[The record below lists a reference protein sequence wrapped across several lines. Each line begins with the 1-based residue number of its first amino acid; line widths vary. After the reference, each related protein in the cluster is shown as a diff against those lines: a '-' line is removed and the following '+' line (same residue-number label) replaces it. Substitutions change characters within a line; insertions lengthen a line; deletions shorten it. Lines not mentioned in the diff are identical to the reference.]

1 MLIMHTMRL
10 LCLALLCVAL
20 HSEAHAAPAIN
31 ATWTRKVSDAWKPGT
46 RFLAHVV
53 ADERLVYFHDQ
64 QSNNTLFALSPE
76 SGAVVWNTSLSP
88 YFYSDGR
95 IDVRMGYVAMVNRM
109 SDSVYLVSSN
119 GTALWKVSP
128 PHTGRGCFMIGP
140 RVTPFGV
147 LVTFSPCLSAGV
159 IAETMMLSLQ
169 NGSVLWRK
177 PIGFELDFFQTLQ
190 ISETAFYIITNTT
203 DTFPGKVGV
212 GAFRLADGSQIYM
225 KEYNSSFKT
234 FIDEMV
240 YDPMTQYLLT
250 MIHNNQG
257 SFLLTFDARD
267 GSLVR
272 NAEVGYATFMFCPF
286 ISLVH
291 DDNRSYVVM
300 TSAELHGRTMLVSKL
315 DVLTGKQLWSVSLSA
330 PTDAFI
336 EVVGAVASPT
346 TVVVGG
352 AGNVYGIGMQNGDV
366 RWVSPYFSNTGW
378 YRFVKSSDRV
388 AVGLLALTN
397 SSEAKIAAYRF

>member
-1 MLIMHTMRL
+1 MHTMRL
-10 LCLALLCVAL
+10 LCLALVCVAL

-46 RFLAHVV
+46 RFLGHVV
-53 ADERLVYFHDQ
+53 ADERLVYYHDQ
-64 QSNNTLFALSPE
+64 QSSTLFALSPE

-88 YFYSDGR
+88 FFSDGK
-95 IDVRMGYVAMVNRM
+95 IDARMGYVAMTCLLT
-109 SDSVYLVSSN
+109 DSVYLVSSN
-119 GTALWKVSP
+119 GTALWNVSP
-128 PHTGRGCFMIGP
+128 PHTGRGCFKIGP

-147 LVTFSPCLSAGV
+147 LVTYNPCHSAGV

-169 NGSVLWRK
+169 NGSVVWRT
-177 PIGFELDFFQTLQ
+177 PIGFEFDYYQTLQ
-190 ISETAFYIITNTT
+190 ISDTAFYIITKMG
-203 DTFPGKVGV
+203 DSISAKVGI
-212 GAFRLADGSQIYM
+212 GAFRLSDGSQIYM
-225 KEYNSSFKT
+225 QEVDPNSVRTS
-234 FIDEMV
+234 IDEMV
-240 YDPMTQYLLT
+240 YDPMTQYVLA
-250 MIHNNQG
+250 IVHNNQEEL
-257 SFLLTFDARD
+257 LLTIDTRD

-272 NAEVGYATFMFCPF
+272 RTETYTAIFMFCPF
-286 ISLVH
+286 MSLVH

-300 TSAELHGRTMLVSKL
+300 SSAVAHKWQTMLVSKL
-315 DVLTGKQLWSVSLSA
+315 DVLTGKQLWNVSLDV
-330 PTDAFI
+330 PTAHI

-378 YRFVKSSDRV
+378 YRFVKSSNRV